1 MKLEFQKI
9 ESFEKIYFKFTRK
22 FFMVLKFLELEY
34 SGKLD
39 FAKLEYPKSSKSLY
53 IFGTMVNYNIV
64 CKKGLFGYFRP
75 ILTKPKF
82 YKHSYL
88 SSPGLPLSLS
98 LSLSLSLHGI
108 IYTLHHPHQRYVP
121 RLLQWDLA
129 RIQGMTWRGSYRVTI
144 WEEEEAMFGGCGG

>member
-1 MKLEFQKI
+1 
-9 ESFEKIYFKFTRK
+9 
-22 FFMVLKFLELEY
+22 MVLKFLELEY

-39 FAKLEYPKSSKSLY
+39 FAKLEYPKNSKSLY

-64 CKKGLFGYFRP
+64 CKKWLLGYFRP

-98 LSLSLSLHGI
+98 LSLSLSMESSTPSTIHTNVMFLDFDNGI
-108 IYTLHHPHQRYVP
+108 
-121 RLLQWDLA
+121 LQE
-129 RIQGMTWRGSYRVTI
+129 SK
-144 WEEEEAMFGGCGG
+144 E

>member
-1 MKLEFQKI
+1 
-9 ESFEKIYFKFTRK
+9 
-22 FFMVLKFLELEY
+22 MVLKFLELEY

-39 FAKLEYPKSSKSLY
+39 FAKHEYPKNSKSLY

-88 SSPGLPLSLS
+88 SSPDLPLSLS
-98 LSLSLSLHGI
+98 LSLSPWNHLHPPPSTP
-108 IYTLHHPHQRYVP
+108 TLC
-121 RLLQWDLA
+121 
-129 RIQGMTWRGSYRVTI
+129 S
-144 WEEEEAMFGGCGG
+144 

>member
-1 MKLEFQKI
+1 MKIEFTVKHEFQKI
-9 ESFEKIYFKFTRK
+9 EPFEKIYFKFTRK
-22 FFMVLKFLELEY
+22 FSMILKFLELEY

-39 FAKLEYPKSSKSLY
+39 FAKLEYLKSSKSLY
-53 IFGTMVNYNIV
+53 IFETMVNYNIV

-88 SSPGLPLSLS
+88 SSPGLPPPS

-121 RLLQWDLA
+121 RL
-129 RIQGMTWRGSYRVTI
+129 
-144 WEEEEAMFGGCGG
+144 

>member
-9 ESFEKIYFKFTRK
+9 ESFEKIYFNFTRK
-22 FFMVLKFLELEY
+22 FFIVLKFLELEY

-39 FAKLEYPKSSKSLY
+39 FAKLEYLKSSKSLY

-88 SSPGLPLSLS
+88 SSPDLPLSLS
-98 LSLSLSLHGI
+98 LSLSMESSTPSTIHTNVMFLDFDNGI
-108 IYTLHHPHQRYVP
+108 
-121 RLLQWDLA
+121 LQE
-129 RIQGMTWRGSYRVTI
+129 SK
-144 WEEEEAMFGGCGG
+144 E